1 MKNLGWNF
9 FFSLLLADVVAVVM
23 VKLAVP
29 LKIVLTVSV
38 LVFAILAVVMLL
50 SSNGSRRAKRREEEA
65 TARIAELENQVKEGP
80 ADRKDFEEVK
90 NDPAK

>member
-23 VKLAVP
+23 LKLTVP

-38 LVFAILAVVMLL
+38 LVFAILAVVIFFTN
-50 SSNGSRRAKRREEEA
+50 SGSRRAKRREEEA
-65 TARIAELENQVKEGP
+65 TARIAELESQVKDGSV
-80 ADRKDFEEVK
+80 DRKDFEEVK

>member
-23 VKLAVP
+23 LKLTVP

-38 LVFAILAVVMLL
+38 LVFAILAVVIFFTN
-50 SSNGSRRAKRREEEA
+50 SGSRRAKRREEEA
-65 TARIAELENQVKEGP
+65 TARIAELESQVKEGS

>member
-23 VKLAVP
+23 LKLTVP

-38 LVFAILAVVMLL
+38 LVFAILAMVIFFTN
-50 SSNGSRRAKRREEEA
+50 SGSRRAKRREEEA
-65 TARIAELENQVKEGP
+65 TARIAELESQVQKGAAE
-80 ADRKDFEEVK
+80 RKDFEEVQHE
-90 NDPAK
+90 PAK

>member
-23 VKLAVP
+23 LKLTVP

-38 LVFAILAVVMLL
+38 LVFAILAVVIFFTN
-50 SSNGSRRAKRREEEA
+50 SGSRRAKRREEVA
-65 TARIAELENQVKEGP
+65 TARIAELESQVKEGS